1 MRHADANEMT
11 TNSAA
16 EHAGVDVE
24 TVRFYET
31 SHGVVYDQRPLDFKF
46 VPSANSNFTT
56 DVNDL
61 SARKP
66 SGFRALFTSCAC
78 SERYLK
84 ERHAGD

>member
-46 VPSANSNFTT
+46 VPSATNPAHWS
-56 DVNDL
+56 L
-61 SARKP
+61 I
-66 SGFRALFTSCAC
+66 
-78 SERYLK
+78 ER
-84 ERHAGD
+84 RRDNVP